1 MNPYKV
7 AERIGRIVGYVILA
21 AFIAL
26 AIWAVVWR
34 LLAEGWGWNVLWLIP
49 GIPVALAIFLVVV
62 GLIVFVGT
70 WVEDKWRDGKYAWD
84 RKRRVKS

>member
-21 AFIAL
+21 AIIAL
-26 AIWAVVWR
+26 AMWAVVWG

-49 GIPVALAIFLVVV
+49 GIPVALAILLVVA

-70 WVEDKWRDGKYAWD
+70 WVEGKWRDGKYAWD
-84 RKRRVKS
+84 RK